1 MDMNAVMLWA
11 TPIVEVRNPD
21 HHKIKD
27 ALVRAGAREVVQR
40 DCQEFACVT

>member
-1 MDMNAVMLWA
+1 M
-11 TPIVEVRNPD
+11 
-21 HHKIKD
+21 KIKD